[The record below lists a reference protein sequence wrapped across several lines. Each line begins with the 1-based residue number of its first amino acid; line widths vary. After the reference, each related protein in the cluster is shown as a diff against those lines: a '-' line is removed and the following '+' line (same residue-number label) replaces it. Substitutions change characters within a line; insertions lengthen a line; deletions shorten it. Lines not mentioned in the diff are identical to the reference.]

1 MSPRPLPD
9 PGWRADERFQQSAQP
24 LALGRAHP
32 GDSSAAC
39 AVVGRSRVRSKPIC
53 SGGGLTIR
61 WPLPGRRGS
70 ARVRSPAVITTGGRE
85 RPQPGKRNV
94 SITTPPPPPTPASDA
109 KSPGL
114 PGVRRVLSARH
125 RGAPAAES
133 AAGRR
138 SAGAVALLSGCSDD
152 AEPRRDAGGEA
163 AVALLRSRGAR
174 DSTALLARYDA
185 TRTPIPT
192 SASGWPR
199 CGRRRPGTPRSSPP
213 RTGPPPPPRPRRA
226 RPPRAGSGCRRC
238 PEDEKQALSAL
249 AQAERH
255 TADTRTAALATAPPE
270 LARLLA
276 SVAAC
281 GAAHVYLLT
290 QRDTDS

>member
-1 MSPRPLPD
+1 M
-9 PGWRADERFQQSAQP
+9 
-24 LALGRAHP
+24 
-32 GDSSAAC
+32 
-39 AVVGRSRVRSKPIC
+39 
-53 SGGGLTIR
+53 
-61 WPLPGRRGS
+61 
-70 ARVRSPAVITTGGRE
+70 ITTGGRE

-109 KSPGL
+109 KSPAS
-114 PGVRRVLSARH
+114 PASAESSARDT
-125 RGAPAAES
+125 AVPQ
-133 AAGRR
+133 RR
-138 SAGAVALLSGCSDD
+138 SLLLGGGALGAVALLSGCSDD

-185 TRTPIPT
+185 TVDAHPDLGERLAPLREETARHAAVFT
-192 SASGWPR
+192 TKDRSASPSA
-199 CGRRRPGTPRSSPP
+199 TASRSPS
-213 RTGPPPPPRPRRA
+213 
-226 RPPRAGSGCRRC
+226 SGGQRV
-238 PEDEKQALSAL
+238 PKVPQDEKQALSAL
-249 AQAERH
+249 AQAERQ